1 MLNQTKAMSALMCVL
16 AAYLSGCAIVESAQP
31 LNVENEK
38 KPALLTAKANEV
50 ALVLAFFQRIRG
62 LPADSLAAEYALATQ
77 ALAKQRSDT
86 NRLRLALLLSLPNT
100 AFRDDGRATSLA
112 EETLANKAMDAELKL
127 LALYIAAV
135 AGEQKRQEDRYQAIS
150 QKLKEE
156 ERRAEARQQKLD
168 ALKTIEKDLINR
180 EQTKPL
186 RVK

>member
-38 KPALLTAKANEV
+38 KPALLTTKANEV

-62 LPADSLAAEYALATQ
+62 LPADSLAAEYVLATQ

-112 EETLANKAMDAELKL
+112 EETLANKAMDAELKP

>member
-1 MLNQTKAMSALMCVL
+1 MLSQTKAWSALMCLL
-16 AAYLSGCAIVESAQP
+16 AAHLSGCAAVERAPP
-31 LNVENEK
+31 LNMENEK
-38 KPALLTAKANEV
+38 KPALLPIKANEV
-50 ALVLAFFQRIRG
+50 ASVLSFFQRIRG

-77 ALAKQRSDT
+77 ALAKQRSDN
-86 NRLRLALLLSLPNT
+86 NRLKLALLLSLPNT
-100 AFRDDGRATSLA
+100 AFRDDGRAAALA
-112 EETLANKAMDAELKL
+112 EETLANKAIDAELKP

-135 AGEQKRQEDRYQAIS
+135 AGEQKRQEDRYQAMS